1 MKFVRN
7 TLAVAVVATALG
19 ACAPAAEQARM
30 GPAESQTTLVVKN
43 NNWQEVVIYMLRG
56 TTRARLGSVIGMGS
70 ARFRIADTMISG
82 TGDVRIM
89 ADPIG
94 SERTYTSPA
103 IDVVPGAQVEL
114 QVQNLINISTFA
126 VYR

>member
-1 MKFVRN
+1 MKFLRR
-7 TLAVAVVATALG
+7 TLVVAVAASAMG
-19 ACAPAAEQARM
+19 ACAPASEQARM
-30 GPAESQTTLVVKN
+30 GPAEAQTTLLVKN

-56 TTRARLGSVIGMGS
+56 TTRARLGSVSGMGS

-94 SERTYTSPA
+94 SQRTYTSPA

-114 QVQNLINISTFA
+114 QVQSTINISSFA